1 MLMMTKSEKS
11 LNDVFDVE
19 QDEVIDVE
27 PTEVP
32 SIVDKS
38 TGEVSHGVV
47 PANQKENLPT
57 SPFTKTEKE
66 KKEDEEFKRDIDEDF
81 EIARRNIKM
90 VLSRSEELLDLSMR
104 TVEMSEDPEAIEGTA
119 KLLNSMSAASKHL
132 MDLTKQRQDVYMKTR
147 SSGILSKTLQ
157 ENPNANLSIK
167 QVNQNVSF
175 VGTPADLQKLLAD
188 MNKEKK

>member
-1 MLMMTKSEKS
+1 MITKSEKS

-19 QDEVIDVE
+19 QNEVIDVE
-27 PTEVP
+27 PTVIEPSAVDKNTGEISHGIVP
-32 SIVDKS
+32 SEK
-38 TGEVSHGVV
+38 
-47 PANQKENLPT
+47 KENLPS
-57 SPFTKTEKE
+57 SPFSKTEKE

-81 EIARRNIKM
+81 EIARKNIKM

-132 MDLTKQRQDVYMKTR
+132 MELTKQRQDVYMKTR
-147 SSGILSKTLQ
+147 TSGIISKALQ
-157 ENPNANLSIK
+157 DNPNSNLSIN

-188 MNKEKK
+188 MKKDEK

>member
-1 MLMMTKSEKS
+1 MITKSEKS

-19 QDEVIDVE
+19 QNEVIDVE
-27 PTEVP
+27 PTVIEPSAVDKDTGEISHGIVP
-32 SIVDKS
+32 SEK
-38 TGEVSHGVV
+38 
-47 PANQKENLPT
+47 KENLPS
-57 SPFTKTEKE
+57 SPFSKTEKE

-81 EIARRNIKM
+81 EIARKNIKM

-132 MDLTKQRQDVYMKTR
+132 MELTKQRQDVYMKTR
-147 SSGILSKTLQ
+147 TSGIISKALQ
-157 ENPNANLSIK
+157 DNPNSNLSIN

-188 MNKEKK
+188 MKKDEK

>member
-1 MLMMTKSEKS
+1 MITKSEKS

-19 QDEVIDVE
+19 QNEVIDVE
-27 PTEVP
+27 PTVIEP
-32 SIVDKS
+32 SVVDKD
-38 TGEVSHGVV
+38 TGEISHGIV
-47 PANQKENLPT
+47 PKDKKENLPS
-57 SPFTKTEKE
+57 SPFSKTEKE

-81 EIARRNIKM
+81 EIARKNIKM

-132 MDLTKQRQDVYMKTR
+132 MELTKQRQDVYMKTR
-147 SSGILSKTLQ
+147 TSGIISKALQ
-157 ENPNANLSIK
+157 DNPNSNLSIN

-188 MNKEKK
+188 MKKDEK

>member
-1 MLMMTKSEKS
+1 MITKSEKS

-19 QDEVIDVE
+19 QNEVIDVE
-27 PTEVP
+27 PTVIEPSAVDKDTGEISHGIVP
-32 SIVDKS
+32 SEK
-38 TGEVSHGVV
+38 
-47 PANQKENLPT
+47 QENLPS
-57 SPFTKTEKE
+57 SPFSKTEKE

-81 EIARRNIKM
+81 EIARKNIKM

-132 MDLTKQRQDVYMKTR
+132 MELTKQRQDVYMKTR
-147 SSGILSKTLQ
+147 TSGIISKALQ
-157 ENPNANLSIK
+157 DNPNSNLSIN

-188 MNKEKK
+188 MKKDEK